1 MSRNRGP
8 RLKIIRRFQQ
18 HLPGLSRKTA
28 ERRPYPPGQHG
39 ANRRVKRSDYRVR
52 LEEKQKLRF
61 NYGIS
66 ERQLRN
72 YFRKAVAH
80 QGDTGLCL
88 LQLME
93 SRLDNV
99 VFRSGFASTIPAA
112 RQLVGHGHVLVNGKR
127 LDIPSYHVREG
138 DVVSL
143 KEKTKTNPLVEES
156 VASPSLE
163 TPSYLSVGDDRFQV
177 TFGQTPAREDVPV
190 EIQEH
195 LIIEFYSQIV

>member
-39 ANRRVKRSDYRVR
+39 ANRRIKRSDYRVR

-72 YFRKAVAH
+72 YFRKAMAH
-80 QGDTGLCL
+80 TGDTGLYL

-99 VFRSGFASTIPAA
+99 VFRSGYAATIPAA

-138 DVVSL
+138 DVISL
-143 KEKTKTNPLVEES
+143 REKTKTNPLVEES

-177 TFGQTPAREDVPV
+177 IFGQTPAREDVPV

>member
-39 ANRRVKRSDYRVR
+39 ANRRIKRSDYRVR

-72 YFRKAVAH
+72 YFKKAVAFK
-80 QGDTGLCL
+80 GDTGLRL

-93 SRLDNV
+93 ARLDNV
-99 VFRSGFASTIPAA
+99 VFRCGYAATIPAA

-127 LDIPSYHVREG
+127 LDIPSYSVNEG
-138 DVVSL
+138 DVISV

-177 TFGQTPAREDVPV
+177 TFNKIPAREDVPV

>member
-1 MSRNRGP
+1 MSRNRAP

-39 ANRRVKRSDYRVR
+39 ANRRIKRSDYRVR

-72 YFRKAVAH
+72 YFKKAVAF
-80 QGDTGLCL
+80 QGDTGLRL

-93 SRLDNV
+93 ARLDNV
-99 VFRSGFASTIPAA
+99 VFRCGFAPTIPAA

-127 LDIPSYHVREG
+127 LDIPSYSVNEG
-138 DVVSL
+138 DVISL
-143 KEKTKTNPLVEES
+143 KEKSKTNPLVEES

-163 TPSYLSVGDDRFQV
+163 TPSYLSIADDRFQV
-177 TFGQTPAREDVPV
+177 TFNQVPAREDVPV

>member
-39 ANRRVKRSDYRVR
+39 ANRRIKRSDYRVR

-72 YFRKAVAH
+72 YFRKAMAH
-80 QGDTGLCL
+80 TGDTGLYL

-99 VFRSGFASTIPAA
+99 VFRSGYAATIPAA

-138 DVVSL
+138 DVISL

>member
-143 KEKTKTNPLVEES
+143 KEKTQTNPLVEES

>member
-72 YFRKAVAH
+72 YFRKAVAF

-99 VFRSGFASTIPAA
+99 VFRSGFAATIPAA

-138 DVVSL
+138 DVISL

-163 TPSYLSVGDDRFQV
+163 TPSYLSVGDDRFQI

>member
-39 ANRRVKRSDYRVR
+39 ANRRIKRSDYRVR

-72 YFRKAVAH
+72 YFRKAMAH
-80 QGDTGLCL
+80 TGDTGLYL

-99 VFRSGFASTIPAA
+99 VFRSGYAATIPAA

-138 DVVSL
+138 DVISL

-163 TPSYLSVGDDRFQV
+163 SPSYLSVGDDRFQV

>member
-39 ANRRVKRSDYRVR
+39 ANRRVKCSDYRVR

-61 NYGIS
+61 NYGVS

-80 QGDTGLCL
+80 TGDTGLCL

-99 VFRSGFASTIPAA
+99 VFRAGYASTIPAA

-138 DVVSL
+138 DVISL

>member
-39 ANRRVKRSDYRVR
+39 ANRRIKRSDYRVR

-72 YFRKAVAH
+72 YFRKAMAH
-80 QGDTGLCL
+80 TGDTGLYL

-99 VFRSGFASTIPAA
+99 VFRSGYAATIPAA

-138 DVVSL
+138 DVISL
-143 KEKTKTNPLVEES
+143 REKTKTNPLVEES

-177 TFGQTPAREDVPV
+177 TFGQIPAREDVPV

>member
-39 ANRRVKRSDYRVR
+39 ANRRIKRSDYRVR

-72 YFRKAVAH
+72 YFRKAMAH
-80 QGDTGLCL
+80 TGDTGLYL

-99 VFRSGFASTIPAA
+99 VFRSGYAATIPAA

-138 DVVSL
+138 DVISL
-143 KEKTKTNPLVEES
+143 REKTKTNPLVEES

>member
-39 ANRRVKRSDYRVR
+39 ANRRIKRSDYRVR

-72 YFRKAVAH
+72 YFRKAMAH
-80 QGDTGLCL
+80 TGDTGLYL

-99 VFRSGFASTIPAA
+99 VFRSGYAATIPAA

-138 DVVSL
+138 DVISL
-143 KEKTKTNPLVEES
+143 REKTKTNPLVEES

-163 TPSYLSVGDDRFQV
+163 SPSYLSVGDDRFQV
-177 TFGQTPAREDVPV
+177 TFGQIPAREDVPV

>member
-39 ANRRVKRSDYRVR
+39 ANRRIKRSDYRVR

-72 YFRKAVAH
+72 YFRKAMAH
-80 QGDTGLCL
+80 TGDTGLYL

-99 VFRSGFASTIPAA
+99 VFRSGYAATIPAA

-138 DVVSL
+138 DVISL
-143 KEKTKTNPLVEES
+143 REKTKTNPLVEES

-163 TPSYLSVGDDRFQV
+163 SPSYLSVGDDRFQV

>member
-80 QGDTGLCL
+80 TGDTGLCL

-99 VFRSGFASTIPAA
+99 VFRSGYAATIPAA

-138 DVVSL
+138 DVISL

>member
-72 YFRKAVAH
+72 YFRKAMAH
-80 QGDTGLCL
+80 TGDTGLHL

-99 VFRSGFASTIPAA
+99 VFRSGYASTIPAA

-138 DVVSL
+138 DVISL

>member
-1 MSRNRGP
+1 MV
-8 RLKIIRRFQQ
+8 
-18 HLPGLSRKTA
+18 T
-28 ERRPYPPGQHG
+28 
-39 ANRRVKRSDYRVR
+39 
-52 LEEKQKLRF
+52 KQKLRF

-72 YFRKAVAH
+72 YFRKAMAH
-80 QGDTGLCL
+80 TGDTGLYL

-99 VFRSGFASTIPAA
+99 VFRSGYAATIPAA

-138 DVVSL
+138 DVISL

-177 TFGQTPAREDVPV
+177 TFNQVPAREDVPV